1 MSLPRKEKKGQLQR
15 QVKNY
20 SEHCCVPLC
29 TASAKCNGVL
39 SFHGFPTD
47 LELQRQWLVNI
58 LRDNFT
64 ISSHSKVCSRHFATD
79 QLIERKTLDGRRRLV
94 KGAVPTLFEWNH
106 FTAQTPRASVWEKG
120 VSGAAGTCYSSN
132 MATRWGICST
142 GRFSHDFTVAL
153 KTLPHEDHQVV
164 AVAAR
169 ELEDAQQFATKHS
182 ISRVYGSYEELARDP
197 DIDVV
202 YIGVYHP
209 YRLMLFTN
217 AKKNVLCEK
226 PLAMNTKEILS
237 SAKRNDIFLMEM
249 YCPFCG
255 SSVTAPHG
263 VCGVCGRDITFL
275 KDVANKVPEEMPTT
289 SAHLSAQ
296 PSTSAAGSSAVV
308 SLSSEKKQKIVKIS
322 VGVMRMMDGCL
333 RPVRGRLLPL
343 DVEPQWSCQE
353 LLAAA
358 IKNQKAFKQVVED
371 GAHVLLYPDARE
383 ITNIPGTDIP
393 FTVEMY
399 KKTSGKPYQRIAL
412 YICTVEDFENSC
424 YTGTTSSE
432 EDGVVRVNLP
442 LQ

>member
-1 MSLPRKEKKGQLQR
+1 
-15 QVKNY
+15 
-20 SEHCCVPLC
+20 
-29 TASAKCNGVL
+29 
-39 SFHGFPTD
+39 
-47 LELQRQWLVNI
+47 
-58 LRDNFT
+58 
-64 ISSHSKVCSRHFATD
+64 
-79 QLIERKTLDGRRRLV
+79 
-94 KGAVPTLFEWNH
+94 
-106 FTAQTPRASVWEKG
+106 
-120 VSGAAGTCYSSN
+120 

-142 GRFSHDFTVAL
+142 GRISHDFTVAL

-169 ELEDAQQFATKHS
+169 KLEDAQEFATKHS

-217 AKKNVLCEK
+217 AKKNVLCEREV
-226 PLAMNTKEILS
+226 KEILS
-237 SAKRNDIFLMEM
+237 SAKRNDVFLMEM
-249 YCPFCG
+249 HCPFCG

-275 KDVANKVPEEMPTT
+275 VADKVPEEMPTT

-308 SLSSEKKQKIVKIS
+308 SLYREIKKKIVKIS
-322 VGVMRMMDGCL
+322 VGVMRMKDGFL

-358 IKNQKAFKQVVED
+358 IKKQKAFNQVMED
-371 GAHVLLYPDARE
+371 GAHVLLYPDATE

-393 FTVEMY
+393 FTVQMY
-399 KKTSGKPYQRIAL
+399 RNASGKSYRRIAL
-412 YICTVEDFENSC
+412 YICAVEDLENSC
-424 YTGTTSSE
+424 VEYCARQIRVLEDYSPEVMSQRVEYKDTMAELYKLGLKPALLFPAQLRLTLSGGGRKWIGSVEEAKKYIATLQKSSE
-432 EDGVVRVNLP
+432 P
-442 LQ
+442 QK

>member
-1 MSLPRKEKKGQLQR
+1 
-15 QVKNY
+15 
-20 SEHCCVPLC
+20 
-29 TASAKCNGVL
+29 
-39 SFHGFPTD
+39 
-47 LELQRQWLVNI
+47 
-58 LRDNFT
+58 
-64 ISSHSKVCSRHFATD
+64 
-79 QLIERKTLDGRRRLV
+79 
-94 KGAVPTLFEWNH
+94 
-106 FTAQTPRASVWEKG
+106 
-120 VSGAAGTCYSSN
+120 

-142 GRFSHDFTVAL
+142 GRICHDFTVAL
-153 KTLPHEDHQVV
+153 KTPPHEDHQVV

-169 ELEDAQQFATKHS
+169 KLEDAQQFATKHS

-217 AKKNVLCEK
+217 AKKNVLCEREV
-226 PLAMNTKEILS
+226 KEILS
-237 SAKRNDIFLMEM
+237 SAKRNYVFLMEM
-249 YCPFCG
+249 HCPFCG

-308 SLSSEKKQKIVKIS
+308 SLYREIKKKQIVKIS
-322 VGVMRMMDGCL
+322 VGVMRMMDGFL
-333 RPVRGRLLPL
+333 IPVRGRSLPL

-353 LLAAA
+353 LLIAA
-358 IKNQKAFKQVVED
+358 IKKQKALKQVVED

-383 ITNIPGTDIP
+383 IKNIPGTDIP

-399 KKTSGKPYQRIAL
+399 KNASGKAYRRIAL
-412 YICTVEDFENSC
+412 YICTVEDLENSC
-424 YTGTTSSE
+424 VAYCARQIQVLKDPEVMSQRVEYKDTMKELYKLGLKPTLLFPAQLRLTLSGGGKKWIGSVE
-432 EDGVVRVNLP
+432 EAKKYIAT
-442 LQ
+442 LQK